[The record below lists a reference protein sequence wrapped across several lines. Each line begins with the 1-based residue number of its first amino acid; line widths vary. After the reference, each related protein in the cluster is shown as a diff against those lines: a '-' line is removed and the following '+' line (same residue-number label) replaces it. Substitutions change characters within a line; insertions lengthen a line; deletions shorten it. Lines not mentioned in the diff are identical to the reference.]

1 MRRHGQRRGLGQP
14 QTGRLGKHMRQY
26 DPLDNVTLVVG
37 LRFPRPVVMQ
47 ANETVWIE
55 TKVRLERGV
64 RVVGD
69 ASATPEP
76 PARETL

>member
-1 MRRHGQRRGLGQP
+1 
-14 QTGRLGKHMRQY
+14 
-26 DPLDNVTLVVG
+26 
-37 LRFPRPVVMQ
+37 MQ

-76 PARETL
+76 PARENL